1 MSRSSHRPAAGT
13 WAAVALIA
21 AGLTG
26 AIVDNN
32 GKVGLALFL
41 AGAAGLLFLVGR
53 QLFAPLARRL
63 RRRQGATRGTTPS
76 FARARTI
83 AVAVVAMGAL
93 LSATN
98 VFKATDDDA
107 LSRTLNYG
115 AWYGAL
121 LLATSLVAVGVASIS
136 RWVSAR
142 PG

>member
-1 MSRSSHRPAAGT
+1 MSRSIHHPAAGT
-13 WAAVALIA
+13 YAAVALIA

-32 GKVGLALFL
+32 GKVGFALFL

-53 QLFAPLARRL
+53 RLVGPLASRL
-63 RRRQGATRGTTPS
+63 HRPQVATRLTIPRFVG
-76 FARARTI
+76 ARAI

-107 LSRTLNYG
+107 LSRALNYG

-121 LLATSLVAVGVASIS
+121 LLATSLVAVGIASAG
-136 RWVSAR
+136 RWVSVTR
-142 PG
+142 